1 MTTNEKD
8 IQIALGTYLPE
19 VWTETCKLYAEGHK
33 LWAEGDKLRDEGHKL
48 CAEGRKLC
56 AEGSKLW
63 DEGDKL
69 CAEGSKLWDEGD
81 KLWAKGKKHFTDA
94 VVEVYGK
101 DIVKWTDYGCKVDNM
116 EFRYDAH

>member
-19 VWTETCKLYAEGHK
+19 VWTETYKLYAEGHK

-48 CAEGRKLC
+48 CAEGR
-56 AEGSKLW
+56 
-63 DEGDKL
+63 KL